1 MTAPKFP
8 YYSMGSYRAGGDV
21 EDFVSTAFQETMN
34 RGHVDSVD
42 EYFADTLEYHSS
54 SGTLA
59 GQRELEDDI
68 EMFQTA
74 FPDLEGEITRMM
86 SQGEK
91 VSFIYKL
98 RGTHEGEF
106 EGIPPTGQEMD
117 AKGAAIATVTDGKI
131 SEYRIVFDNLGM
143 LEQLGVLGD

>member
-1 MTAPKFP
+1 
-8 YYSMGSYRAGGDV
+8 MGTDRAVADV
-21 EDFVSTAFQETMN
+21 QDFVSTAFMETMD
-34 RGHVDSVD
+34 GGDVDAVD
-42 EYFADTLEYHSS
+42 EYFSESLEYHRS
-54 SGTLA
+54 SGELA
-59 GQRELEDDI
+59 GQYELKDDI
-68 EMFQTA
+68 AMFHTA
-74 FPDLEGEITRMM
+74 FPDLECEISRIM
-86 SQGEK
+86 SQEQK

-117 AKGAAIATVTDGKI
+117 AKGAAIVTVDDGQI